1 MSQKGIDAIKTHFAT
16 TEDPRVEY
24 LVEHNLLKMI
34 VIAICAVICGANNWV
49 AVADWGVAKE
59 EWLRQY
65 LKLEHGTPSH
75 DAFRRVCMRIDPEQ
89 FQSGFASWIGAV
101 FKIEGQEHIAID
113 GKEMHGSKS
122 KTLGR
127 RAIDMVS
134 AWATQARLVLGQ
146 RKVDEKSNEITAIPA
161 LLKMLDLEGCV
172 VTIDAIGCQ
181 TEIANQIVEQ
191 GGDYLLS
198 VKGNQGCLQQD
209 IAFIFDKQI
218 EPFDILP
225 QVEPKKGQRNQQQA
239 KGRYLTSCACPS
251 RVHQTVTGLDAKT
264 TAILFGYL
272 GGLSFERP
280 NNDISKTEHTLTLV
294 FTLAV
299 FADDNQGQC
308 FLAIDGASAVIG
320 CGVAFTSHQQSPRAT
335 LLTTNNQRNDGGKWL
350 FLQISY
356 QAIIVKTP
364 VEIEALNAQS
374 QMLTIRQQPLKD
386 ILCFFLFAH
395 QHNGQGIPPVLFND
409 IQRSKDKEM
418 GCATFGLSTTHK
430 RVIRFMLPMIRQ
442 FNQVYGYRQLA
453 FEQLARQ
460 LGRQQLINIRFHVP
474 HLTHIFQHLFDHCS
488 YHCST
493 GGGLQQFAGHF
504 DANPFDRCCYQDVP
518 NVLSVVISVLH
529 IQLEMF
535 LQRGTYQLINILCSQ
550 LLGVTILFSHFRSSF
565 VKDCRTYRGT
575 FC

>member
-24 LVEHNLLKMI
+24 LVEHNLLEMI

-75 DAFRRVCMRIDPEQ
+75 DAFRRVFMRIDPEQ

-209 IAFIFDKQI
+209 IAFIFERAQRAEFRGIDSDYAHTISEGHGRREGRECWIIDDKKQLEFI
-218 EPFDILP
+218 RNRNKWAGLQTIALIRT
-225 QVEPKKGQRNQQQA
+225 QRWEGE
-239 KGRYLTSCACPS
+239 KFTCEDRYFISSALT
-251 RVHQTVTGLDAKT
+251 DA
-264 TAILFGYL
+264 
-272 GGLSFERP
+272 
-280 NNDISKTEHTLTLV
+280 EHI
-294 FTLAV
+294 
-299 FADDNQGQC
+299 
-308 FLAIDGASAVIG
+308 LAIKRAHWGIENELHWILDVAFQEDKHRLVLGNGPANFAVLRHIAATLLKQEKSAA
-320 CGVAFTSHQQSPRAT
+320 CGVATKRLRAGWNNNY
-335 LLTTNNQRNDGGKWL
+335 LTKVL
-350 FLQISY
+350 E
-356 QAIIVKTP
+356 AI
-364 VEIEALNAQS
+364 
-374 QMLTIRQQPLKD
+374 
-386 ILCFFLFAH
+386 
-395 QHNGQGIPPVLFND
+395 
-409 IQRSKDKEM
+409 
-418 GCATFGLSTTHK
+418 
-430 RVIRFMLPMIRQ
+430 
-442 FNQVYGYRQLA
+442 
-453 FEQLARQ
+453 
-460 LGRQQLINIRFHVP
+460 
-474 HLTHIFQHLFDHCS
+474 
-488 YHCST
+488 
-493 GGGLQQFAGHF
+493 
-504 DANPFDRCCYQDVP
+504 
-518 NVLSVVISVLH
+518 
-529 IQLEMF
+529 
-535 LQRGTYQLINILCSQ
+535 
-550 LLGVTILFSHFRSSF
+550 
-565 VKDCRTYRGT
+565 
-575 FC
+575 